1 MPKSS
6 NWTARPYSR
15 PFAPAPAA
23 GAVISG
29 KIIVRYQDTV
39 REMQSEVGHHHVP
52 AEDRPFRIF
61 LALLRLP
68 PDTEQLRRPVSAV
81 PAQFA
86 GRLDE
91 IERRQFLAE
100 IALIDG

>member
-6 NWTARPYSR
+6 NWTPRPYSR

-29 KIIVRYQDTV
+29 KIIDRYQDTV

-52 AEDRPFRIF
+52 AED
-61 LALLRLP
+61 
-68 PDTEQLRRPVSAV
+68 
-81 PAQFA
+81 
-86 GRLDE
+86 
-91 IERRQFLAE
+91 
-100 IALIDG
+100 